1 MLKSLL
7 LRRVKH
13 QGTMVSLIEGK
24 GPLNVS
30 DTRSDDCPTC
40 CLSSIQGCEPR
51 PSLCR
56 HSPPCSSW
64 YSPCPQHRPVQ
75 CISSSSCHST
85 WPRCAGRFLVS
96 VGPLDPPSHTADN
109 QHKYHPHHMDPHT
122 LHVLA
127 WDTHGSTR
135 AHQGLYGA
143 PCCST
148 QGAGDR
154 NDILRKMV
162 AHHHLAR
169 TQPGAHPL
177 ELLLPVQGCCL
188 RSTVGRRESC

>member
-1 MLKSLL
+1 
-7 LRRVKH
+7 
-13 QGTMVSLIEGK
+13 MVSLIQGN

-40 CLSSIQGCEPR
+40 CLSSIQDYEPR

-56 HSPPCSSW
+56 HSPPCSSY

-85 WPRCAGRFLVS
+85 WPQCAGRFLVS

-109 QHKYHPHHMDPHT
+109 QHKCRPYPMDHHTPHSHP
-122 LHVLA
+122 
-127 WDTHGSTR
+127 WDTPGSTR
-135 AHQGLYGA
+135 TRQGLCA
-143 PCCST
+143 PCYSS
-148 QGAGDR
+148 QGVGDR
-154 NDILRKMV
+154 SGILHTMV
-162 AHHHLAR
+162 AHHHLAW

-177 ELLLPVQGCCL
+177 QHLPP
-188 RSTVGRRESC
+188 RERINR